1 MEKVIGQVPV
11 GISNRHIHVTQSDL
25 DVLFGKGHQLTV
37 KKELSQPGQFA
48 AEECVTIKG
57 PKGSIEKVRILGPM
71 RPETQIEI
79 SLTDSFKL
87 GIQGVLRNSGDVAG
101 TPGCEVIGP
110 NGTLQCPQGVIV
122 AARHLHLSPSEAA
135 ELGLKDKDIV
145 SIRTQGPRAVVMSN
159 VLVRSGEKHAKE
171 LHIDMDEANCA
182 ALKNGLMVEVLK

>member
-11 GISNRHIHVTQSDL
+11 GISNRHIHVTQNDL
-25 DVLFGKGHQLTV
+25 DVLFGKGYQLKV

-57 PKGSIEKVRILGPM
+57 PKGSIEKVRILGPL

-87 GIQGVLRNSGDVAG
+87 GIQGVIRNSGDVAG
-101 TPGCEVIGP
+101 TPGCSVIGP
-110 NGTLQCPQGVIV
+110 NGTLECPQGVIV
-122 AARHLHLSPSEAA
+122 AARHLHLSPSEAS
-135 ELGLKDKDIV
+135 EMGLKDKDIV
-145 SIRTQGPRAVVMSN
+145 AIKTSGPRSIVFEN

-171 LHIDMDEANCA
+171 LHLEMDEANCA
-182 ALKNGLMVEVLK
+182 ALKNGLLVDVLK